1 MSTQSWAAWL
11 LDSYA
16 SSVPHLP
23 TEGGHTPQPSVD
35 VSASALP
42 LRQAP
47 PFPSSNGPSLSPHV
61 PLRTGRGGAGNFH
74 WDEQTLSNA
83 NQQPETEAQQPTTLR
98 QRRKASSKL
107 ERLQIDS
114 AMAKRISSAPFI
126 HTGRGGAGN
135 YTQSNEIQSA
145 KSPRS
150 ASATYASSSATPPTA
165 GGFGRGG
172 AGNLSAREDAKMKAQ
187 RESDE
192 RERDEAEKR
201 REVIEQQVEGFLRPP
216 PGAVIATA
224 SRRSSM
230 ILDDGSL
237 V

>member
-1 MSTQSWAAWL
+1 MSNQSWAAWL

-16 SSVPHLP
+16 SSVSHLP
-23 TEGGHTPQPSVD
+23 TEGSHTPQPSVD
-35 VSASALP
+35 VPGSALP
-42 LRQAP
+42 LRQPSP
-47 PFPSSNGPSLSPHV
+47 PPSSNGPSLG

-74 WDEQTLSNA
+74 WDAQTPSTA
-83 NQQPETEAQQPTTLR
+83 NQQPETEAPQSSTLS

-107 ERLQIDS
+107 ERLQIGD
-114 AMAKRISSAPFI
+114 AMAKRVSSAPFI

-150 ASATYASSSATPPTA
+150 ASATYASSATTPSTA

-172 AGNLSAREDAKMKAQ
+172 TGNLSAREDAKVKAQ

-192 RERDEAEKR
+192 RERNEAEKR

-216 PGAVIATA
+216 PGAVIATG